1 MAVPPINF
9 IEMHILVIVLI
20 LNGSAAIAIAEGKV
34 NAENNLVN
42 KLILSIIDST
52 TWHFQKSHI
61 GPETQT
67 TSDIRKMH
75 LIALSKP
82 HRFL

>member
-9 IEMHILVIVLI
+9 IEMHILVTVLI

-42 KLILSIIDST
+42 KLILSIIGST
-52 TWHFQKSHI
+52 AWHFQKPHI
-61 GPETQT
+61 GQETQT
-67 TSDIRKMH
+67 TSDIRNMH